1 MRRQRNMYQIKE
13 QDKITEKELNQTDII
28 SKMPDKKFK
37 TMVIR
42 ILIKH

>member
-13 QDKITEKELNQTDII
+13 QDKITEKELNQTDI

-37 TMVIR
+37 TMVIK